1 MFIKKLIMTNLPV
14 IIKVLLIY
22 CLPVLNGIAAL
33 YAQAGDE
40 DSVLMDAV
48 WIPDNGDG
56 TYTNPVIYA
65 DYSDPDMVRVGDDF
79 YMVASSFNCVPGIRT
94 TAYTSGRPR
103 TRPVPGN
110 TGWSGQ
116 PMAGSIHVP
125 SGTITTVPT
134 WSTPTPRAGRDSTAS

>member
-1 MFIKKLIMTNLPV
+1 MFIKKLIMKNLPV

-65 DYSDPDMVRVGDDF
+65 DYSDP
-79 YMVASSFNCVPGIRT
+79 GIRT

-134 WSTPTPRAGRDSTAS
+134 WSTLTPRAGRDSTAS